1 MTLRRLVL
9 WRHGETDYNASGR
22 MQGHLDA
29 ALTQIGRNQARFA
42 VPALAR
48 FAPDLVVASD
58 LRRATDTAMVFT
70 EATGVPLR
78 IDKRLRETN
87 LGIWQGL
94 TSKQVDEQWP
104 GGRQIW
110 QTDPTWS
117 PPGGESRV
125 EVAARAF
132 EVVADLDHEDGGV
145 QTAMICAHGGLTA
158 AITGHL
164 LELPLTAWAKL
175 GGISNCHWN
184 VLERRASSGLAWRL
198 IAYNAGITG

>member
-1 MTLRRLVL
+1 VTLRRVVL

-22 MQGHLDA
+22 MQGHLDS
-29 ALTQIGRNQARFA
+29 ALTQIGWNQARFA

-58 LRRATDTAMVFT
+58 LRRATDTATVFT
-70 EATGVPLR
+70 TATGVPLR

-87 LGIWQGL
+87 LGIWQGM
-94 TSKQVDEQWP
+94 TSAQIDEQWP
-104 GGRQIW
+104 GSRQIW

-125 EVAARAF
+125 EVAARAY
-132 EVVADLDHEDGGV
+132 EVVADLDRIDSALS
-145 QTAMICAHGGLTA
+145 TALLCSHGGLTA
-158 AITGHL
+158 ALTGHL
-164 LELPLTAWAKL
+164 LELPVAAWTKL
-175 GGISNCHWN
+175 AGMGNCHWT
-184 VLERRASSGLAWRL
+184 VLERRATSGLAWRL